1 MNRILVIGG
10 TDNSS
15 GAGLFADFK
24 TLSKLGAEVRFA
36 VSAVTAQNEERL
48 FHSEN
53 IPVANFTAQLDS
65 IDLSSVRSV
74 KIGMIPN

>member
-15 GAGLFADFK
+15 GAGLFADFE

-36 VSAVTAQNEERL
+36 VSAVTAQNEESC
-48 FHSEN
+48 F
-53 IPVANFTAQLDS
+53 IQ
-65 IDLSSVRSV
+65 
-74 KIGMIPN
+74 